1 MFSKISRQIDA
12 GEGTESFA
20 SVSAADSELSRK
32 SGRGAILPP
41 PPPAGSGLNPFTDYV
56 CVLAGLDKNQ
66 LDLGR

>member
-12 GEGTESFA
+12 GKGTESFA
-20 SVSAADSELSRK
+20 SISAADSELSRK
-32 SGRGAILPP
+32 SGRGRDIA